1 VRIKVKKMQNQKT
14 KKRKI
19 LYFVEAFGGGI
30 FTYLCNLS
38 NQLCNDFDIYIAYGI
53 RKQTP
58 KNFERYFNKNVH
70 LIRVNNYQR
79 EVSLSKDLAAFKE
92 MKAVIKRVQPDLVH
106 LNSSKAGILGRLL
119 LKNSEIPVFYT
130 PHGYSF
136 LMTDISKKKRF
147 FYKSLEKIFAFR
159 NIETIA
165 CSKSEYEITKHLT
178 YNSTYVD
185 NGINLNEFKNIKINF
200 TEPKLSKNI
209 VVATLGRISIQKNPQ
224 LFNKIAMAFPDFEFM
239 WIGDGELRSELTA
252 PNITITGWINNNKAL
267 AYLNKCNIFLLPSL
281 WEGLPMAL
289 LEAMYL
295 KKICI
300 VSNVVG
306 NKDTIVNGKNGYICD
321 NLDEFVKK
329 INAVVNQGET
339 KNIVDQAHDEILM
352 HYSAQVMANGYKEIY
367 MNSLGKRK

>member
-1 VRIKVKKMQNQKT
+1 
-14 KKRKI
+14 
-19 LYFVEAFGGGI
+19 
-30 FTYLCNLS
+30 
-38 NQLCNDFDIYIAYGI
+38 
-53 RKQTP
+53 
-58 KNFERYFNKNVH
+58 
-70 LIRVNNYQR
+70 
-79 EVSLSKDLAAFKE
+79 
-92 MKAVIKRVQPDLVH
+92 
-106 LNSSKAGILGRLL
+106 
-119 LKNSEIPVFYT
+119 
-130 PHGYSF
+130 
-136 LMTDISKKKRF
+136 
-147 FYKSLEKIFAFR
+147 
-159 NIETIA
+159 
-165 CSKSEYEITKHLT
+165 
-178 YNSTYVD
+178 
-185 NGINLNEFKNIKINF
+185 
-200 TEPKLSKNI
+200 
-209 VVATLGRISIQKNPQ
+209 
-224 LFNKIAMAFPDFEFM
+224 FEFM